1 MRGRVAAMPMA
12 HAVHCSLKVFVT
24 FIYGSHLS
32 IASVSKSNALSPNW
46 QLCEPA
52 HPACRNWGDQN
63 QFFVPRVGNWLEV
76 FAAK

>member
-1 MRGRVAAMPMA
+1 MGPSV
-12 HAVHCSLKVFVT
+12 HADGDGEGDNPL
-24 FIYGSHLS
+24 LS